1 MMLETALTG
10 KGRVAVFKLYQPGVK
25 QLSIHRLIFDCGG
38 FPSMALFVPIMAVA
52 NESIDL
58 VVVPRYVFVLVATAM

>member
-1 MMLETALTG
+1 
-10 KGRVAVFKLYQPGVK
+10 
-25 QLSIHRLIFDCGG
+25 
-38 FPSMALFVPIMAVA
+38 MALFVPIVAVA